1 MRNWIVSIV
10 LVVLAV
16 IFGLLTYVWANFL
29 YFSVTL
35 LALLA
40 LYWTVELILDYV
52 FEYKTCFQEKFDLYK
67 AKIVNTT
74 SYTSDDIEKGQS
86 SFKKRFKRTLL
97 RDKTVD
103 LLKIFIALGIFIALI
118 SWLFSKLI

>member
-10 LVVLAV
+10 LVVLAI

-74 SYTSDDIEKGQS
+74 NYTSDDIEKGQA

-118 SWLFSKLI
+118 SWFFSKLI